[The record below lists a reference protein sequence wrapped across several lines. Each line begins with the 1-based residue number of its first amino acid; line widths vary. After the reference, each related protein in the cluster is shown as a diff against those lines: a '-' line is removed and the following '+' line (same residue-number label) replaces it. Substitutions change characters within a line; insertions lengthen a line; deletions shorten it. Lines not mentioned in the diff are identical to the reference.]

1 MNKKTSCINE
11 NQFEKIINL
20 IYNGSGD
27 GKVRR
32 SKEIAIM
39 LTITGNCGLRI
50 GDCTKLKL
58 NSFIKEG
65 NEYRYNI
72 IEEKTGKKRTCI
84 IPKEIYEIIEEY
96 AKEKGIEDNEQI
108 FKHTIRSIQ
117 YKLKNIAK
125 YLGEDYKDIST
136 HSFRKCAGMRMYKK
150 SGNNI
155 ELTRKFLN
163 HSSVN
168 TTQRYLGVNDE
179 EINKIIKDNYKIPFK
194 KGEKKNEENMYSVDD
209 WDNGIF

>member
-1 MNKKTSCINE
+1 MNRKTSCITE
-11 NQFEKIINL
+11 EQFNKIVNL
-20 IYNGSGD
+20 IHDGSND
-27 GKVRR
+27 GKIRK

-65 NEYRYNI
+65 DNYKYNI

-84 IPKEIYEIIEEY
+84 IPTEIYVLIKNY
-96 AKEKGIEDNEQI
+96 AKENNKKENEII
-108 FKHTIRSIQ
+108 FKHSIRAIQ
-117 YKLKNIAK
+117 YKLKNVAN
-125 YLGEDYKDIST
+125 YLGNDYKNIST
-136 HSFRKCAGMRMYKK
+136 HSFRKCAGMRIYRL
-150 SGNNI
+150 SGNDI

-163 HSSVN
+163 HSSVS

-179 EINKIIKDNYKIPFK
+179 EINELLKLNYSIPFK
-194 KGEKKNEENMYSVDD
+194 GENK
-209 WDNGIF
+209 